1 MRNCGNEVSRIS
13 SVLLADAQRNTN
25 HGSMPERM
33 PSLHDVDLI
42 RIQQEKLA
50 QSIQRVAERVVAQG
64 QYHEGQN
71 GISQGGKPI
80 EEYSQEEL
88 SWDDGRNMGGY
99 GGPDA
104 KKRRGVFL
112 PRVLKLS
119 N

>member
-1 MRNCGNEVSRIS
+1 
-13 SVLLADAQRNTN
+13 
-25 HGSMPERM
+25 MPERM
-33 PSLHDVDLI
+33 PSIHDVDLL
-42 RIQQEKLA
+42 RIQQEKLE

-64 QYHEGQN
+64 QYQEGQN
-71 GISQGGKPI
+71 GLSQGGKPT

-104 KKRRGVFL
+104 KKRRGVCFL
-112 PRVLKLS
+112 NDYEAS

>member
-42 RIQQEKLA
+42 RIQNERLA
-50 QSIQRVAERVVAQG
+50 QSIQRVTERVVAQG
-64 QYHEGQN
+64 QYQEGQN
-71 GISQGGKPI
+71 GVAQSGKAA
-80 EEYSQEEL
+80 EDYSQEEL
-88 SWDDGRNMGGY
+88 NWDDSRNMGAY

-104 KKRRGVFL
+104 KKRRGVCY
-112 PRVLKLS
+112 S
-119 N
+119 NPV